1 MPHEHLR
8 FQHLDCLQGNA
19 DHDDDGGTADGHV
32 LDASDVLGNNGQDGY
47 DTQVN
52 GAEEGQTGEYL
63 GQELRRGTAGPE
75 AGNESCLL
83 YTSDA
88 ADE

>member
-47 DTQVN
+47 DTQLN
-52 GAEEGQTGEYL
+52 GAEELQTG
-63 GQELRRGTAGPE
+63 
-75 AGNESCLL
+75 
-83 YTSDA
+83 
-88 ADE
+88 